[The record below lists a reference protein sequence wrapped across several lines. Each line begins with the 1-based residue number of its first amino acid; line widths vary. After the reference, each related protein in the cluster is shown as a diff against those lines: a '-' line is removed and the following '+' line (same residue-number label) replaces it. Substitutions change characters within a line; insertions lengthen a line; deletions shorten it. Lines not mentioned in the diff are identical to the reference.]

1 MTKMPSARPS
11 TGSRGQVLVLFVL
24 LLVALLALASLVL
37 DAARAYSLQRF
48 ERSVADAAALAG
60 AQDLQQPL
68 TRAITTTD
76 QLNARTDAL
85 ALLARELGAT
95 SAPACSP
102 TADIVDCVIPGTS
115 YLVSVKTP
123 SPSHVS
129 VTADHAVQ
137 VTVRQA
143 AFSLTIGRVLGLTTW
158 NVGSTSVAG
167 LGYASKYAV
176 VTLQPPQPKPNG
188 TDANLCKDLT
198 VSGTNTVLNV
208 VQGDVGTNT
217 SATTTNSGVIK
228 LASGYVIDHFDDITN
243 ASCGLFINPTW
254 ATDASGNPQGK
265 KINSLI
271 PDPGYMYASFTGAP
285 TFTTQAAGVTACNG
299 SDYPKD
305 WTTLLTGAIC
315 YQPGVY
321 TDSHG
326 FKVGTGQTAYLMPGA
341 YSFPFGLSV
350 QGSLT
355 GGLIDSKPGVV
366 IVFPTQIKNGLNPNN
381 AVNFV
386 LNMGGE
392 TCTSDTCRA
401 TPAIDFA
408 GSQVMTPQG
417 LTITM
422 EVGRDNNCFSGN
434 TPIVSPDCNLNSVDT
449 TISIAGNALV
459 QVAGVLYGPSDNMQ
473 ISGSSTQGGFVG
485 QLISWTVSYSGQS
498 TLTQEYPGGPGNGVL
513 HLDEAC
519 SGPGTSCTP

>member
-1 MTKMPSARPS
+1 MIRTRPARATHAP
-11 TGSRGQVLVLFVL
+11 RGQVLVLFIL
-24 LLVALLALASLVL
+24 MLVGLLALASLVL

-60 AQDLQQPL
+60 AQDLQQPN
-68 TRAITTTD
+68 TRAITATD
-76 QLNARTDAL
+76 QQNARTDAL
-85 ALLARELGAT
+85 ALLARELGAST
-95 SAPACSP
+95 APTCSP
-102 TADIVDCVIPGTS
+102 SADIADCSIPGTS

-123 SPSHVS
+123 SPSAVN
-129 VTADHAVQ
+129 VTPDHAVQ

-143 AFSLTIGRVLGLTTW
+143 NFSLTIGRVIGLTTW

-188 TDANLCKDLT
+188 TDANLCKDLN
-198 VSGTNTVLNV
+198 VSGNNTVLNV

-217 SATTTNSGVIK
+217 SATTTNAGIIR
-228 LASGYVIDHFDDITN
+228 LASGYLIDHYDDITN
-243 ASCGLFINPTW
+243 ASCGLFLNPTW
-254 ATDASGNPQGK
+254 ATDASGNPHGK
-265 KINSLI
+265 HITALI

-285 TFTTQAAGVTACNG
+285 SFATQAAGVTACNG
-299 SDYPKD
+299 SSFPSD
-305 WTTLLTGAIC
+305 WTTLLTGATC

-321 TDSHG
+321 TDTHG

-341 YSFPFGLSV
+341 YSFPYGLSV

-355 GGLIDSKPGVV
+355 GGLVNNKPGVV
-366 IVFPTQIKNGLNPNN
+366 IVFPTEIKNGLNPNN
-381 AVNFV
+381 AENFV

-392 TCTSDTCRA
+392 TCTADTCRA

-408 GSQVMTPQG
+408 GNPVQTPQG
-417 LTITM
+417 LAITM

-434 TPIVSPDCNLNSVDT
+434 TPINDANCNLNAVDS

-485 QLISWTVSYSGQS
+485 QLISWTVSYSGGS

-513 HLDEAC
+513 HLDAAC
-519 SGPGTSCTP
+519 SGPGSPCTP